1 MSINRVCVYCGSSL
15 GNDPRYRQQARA
27 LGEEIGR
34 SGLELVYG
42 GSSVGLMGI
51 LADSALA
58 AGGRVHGVMPESLA
72 RAEISH
78 TRLTQLDVVADMHA
92 RKARMASLGDAF
104 IAMPGGFGTF
114 EELFEILTWAQLG
127 HHNKPVGL
135 LNVNRFFDPLLA
147 LIDHAIGQ
155 GFIKADYRGLL
166 VVAEQPKPLLAQLD
180 SAPRNIRP
188 KWVK

>member
-1 MSINRVCVYCGSSL
+1 MSIKAVCVYCGSSL

-34 SGLELVYG
+34 TGLELVYG

-92 RKARMASLGDAF
+92 RKARMARLGDAF
-104 IAMPGGFGTF
+104 IAMPGGLGTF

-135 LNVNRFFDPLLA
+135 LNVNGFFEPLLA

-155 GFIKADYRGLL
+155 GFIKADYRALL
-166 VVAEQPKPLLAQLD
+166 VVAEQPEQLLAQLD
-180 SAPRNIRP
+180 SAPRNIKP
-188 KWVK
+188 KWVQ